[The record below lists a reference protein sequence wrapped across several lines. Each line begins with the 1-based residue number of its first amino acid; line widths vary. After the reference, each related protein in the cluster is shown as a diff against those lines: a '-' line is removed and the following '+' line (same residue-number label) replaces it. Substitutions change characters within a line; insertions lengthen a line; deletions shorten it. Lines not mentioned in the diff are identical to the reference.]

1 MKNNNHES
9 HSLKVSEAKQRDVG
23 KARARIGRKKMISL
37 GLKSGDIIEIKG
49 KRTTAATIWQS
60 DSNNEDSE
68 SIRIDGQTRKNAKV
82 VIDDYVQIKKIDP
95 LNAKTI
101 TISPIGTKLKIDN
114 DFSDFIKS
122 RMKSM
127 PIVKED
133 IINIIILGNSIQFK
147 IIKSA
152 PSKITKIEKNTKLK
166 ITSESLNEKEISPH
180 VTWEEIGGLNDEV
193 RKLRE
198 IVEIPLRHPEIF
210 TKLGID
216 PPKGILLYGPPGCG
230 KTLLARGIAAE
241 SEAFFY
247 SISGPEI
254 MSKYYGETE
263 SKLREI
269 FREAKNNAPSIIF
282 LDEIDAIAPKR
293 EEVFGDVEKRVV
305 AQLLAI
311 MDGLSDRG
319 NVVIIGATNR
329 PESID
334 PALRRP
340 GRFDREIEIGVPNK
354 DDRHEILLIHTR
366 GMPLAKDVNL
376 KNMSEELHGFTGADL
391 RAHVRE
397 AALQSLRRNLPQMD
411 LEKEH
416 ISAELLESLEVENL
430 DFKMAKKLII
440 PSALREFYIENATTS
455 WETVG
460 GMEKIKNAIEEN
472 IIWSIKEPEKFTKL
486 GIDPPKGILLYGP
499 PGCGKTLLARATA
512 NKSEANFITIK
523 GPEILSKWVGESEL
537 AIREIFR
544 KAKSATPCI
553 ILIDEID
560 SITKARSFEDN
571 SFNSTEKVLS
581 QLLTEMDSSENS
593 QDVFVI
599 GTTNRPDLLDM
610 SLMRPGRFDHLLYLG
625 PPDEKSRISILK
637 ILKNK
642 MPIQKI
648 SIEELA
654 LLTKGYSGADLKSLC
669 RQAAISA
676 MKNNTKILKNDFTNA
691 LKIVTPS
698 IDQKVEEWYKNLQN
712 DINKALPKNMEKTF
726 YN

>member
-9 HSLKVSEAKQRDVG
+9 YSLKVSEAKQRDVG

-230 KTLLARGIAAE
+230 KTLLAR
-241 SEAFFY
+241 
-247 SISGPEI
+247 
-254 MSKYYGETE
+254 
-263 SKLREI
+263 
-269 FREAKNNAPSIIF
+269 
-282 LDEIDAIAPKR
+282 
-293 EEVFGDVEKRVV
+293 
-305 AQLLAI
+305 
-311 MDGLSDRG
+311 
-319 NVVIIGATNR
+319 
-329 PESID
+329 
-334 PALRRP
+334 
-340 GRFDREIEIGVPNK
+340 
-354 DDRHEILLIHTR
+354 
-366 GMPLAKDVNL
+366 
-376 KNMSEELHGFTGADL
+376 
-391 RAHVRE
+391 
-397 AALQSLRRNLPQMD
+397 
-411 LEKEH
+411 
-416 ISAELLESLEVENL
+416 
-430 DFKMAKKLII
+430 
-440 PSALREFYIENATTS
+440 
-455 WETVG
+455 
-460 GMEKIKNAIEEN
+460 
-472 IIWSIKEPEKFTKL
+472 
-486 GIDPPKGILLYGP
+486 
-499 PGCGKTLLARATA
+499 ATA

-571 SFNSTEKVLS
+571 SFNATEKVLS

-610 SLMRPGRFDHLLYLG
+610 SLMRPGRFDHLLYVG
-625 PPDEKSRISILK
+625 PPDEKSRMSILK
-637 ILKNK
+637 ILTNK